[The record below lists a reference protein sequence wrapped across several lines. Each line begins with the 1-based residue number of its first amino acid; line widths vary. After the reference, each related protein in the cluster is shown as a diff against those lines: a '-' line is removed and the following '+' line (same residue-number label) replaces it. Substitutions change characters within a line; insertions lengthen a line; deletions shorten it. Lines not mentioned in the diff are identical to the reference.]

1 MIRFLLFSII
11 LLLSDPIATYSQEQ
25 KAPVQLPKGVKSPPE
40 YLGGDYALQKYL
52 TNEIRYPNHAK
63 EDGVQGVI
71 LIAFVISSDGSITN
85 PKIIKGKELG
95 HGLPEEALRVIK
107 KMPVWRPAL
116 NTKNKPAPFLYFQEV
131 TFRLQ

>member
-1 MIRFLLFSII
+1 MRTILSCLVLLFGFSMVG
-11 LLLSDPIATYSQEQ
+11 SAQSSSAIA
-25 KAPVQLPKGVKSPPE
+25 LHKGIKVMPE
-40 YLGGDYALQKYL
+40 FPGGTAALQKYL
-52 TNEIRYPNHAK
+52 GNEIRYPAYAREAEIEGK
-63 EDGVQGVI
+63 LI
-71 LIAFVISSDGSITN
+71 IAFVVTRQGTVTN
-85 PKIIKGKELG
+85 ARIIKGKELG